1 MYWLNLYNWHNV
13 RLQEKGAWGIG
24 GDGKMRG
31 EPLIREVGHHD
42 QYQVVEQGLS
52 LPDVAAKFSERPDD
66 VLLIYNKEEDKFHGS
81 LYLYDFH
88 KAYANPPKKLK
99 GKIHKAT
106 ISDVMKTCIETIEWT
121 ANVSQAWALVTTK
134 RPSAI
139 LLRDEKGRFAGYLSN
154 KDLWHALEQLDENP
168 ALVSS

>member
-1 MYWLNLYNWHNV
+1 
-13 RLQEKGAWGIG
+13 
-24 GDGKMRG
+24 MRG
-31 EPLIREVGHHD
+31 EPLIKDVGHHD
-42 QYQVVEQGLS
+42 QYQVVDRNLS

-66 VLLIYNKEEDKFHGS
+66 VLLVYDKEDDKFHGS
-81 LYLYDFH
+81 FYLYNFH
-88 KAYANPPKKLK
+88 KAYADPPKKLK

-106 ISDVMKTCIETIEWT
+106 IGDVMKTSLETIEWQ

-154 KDLWHALEQLDENP
+154 KDLWTALEQLDENP
-168 ALVSS
+168 AVVGS